1 MTSHDTHTQHSSHHQ
16 LRIGCVPRA
25 GMGHALAGIPAPPP
39 LWNYVITGVMGSK
52 GWGSWTT
59 LSAGHRGLQTAH
71 SAGSRGPRT
80 AKSAVPDNG
89 NPYKNT

>member
-52 GWGSWTT
+52 GWGY
-59 LSAGHRGLQTAH
+59 LGLFGENRALRVGANCYPTEQLM
-71 SAGSRGPRT
+71 
-80 AKSAVPDNG
+80 V
-89 NPYKNT
+89 